1 MVKSAVY
8 IGCPNAGHAQGD
20 LQNAGCDA
28 SKAPSGGCRL
38 GLIETSNPRPER
50 MALSDPQAP
59 LTVSQL
65 NRQVKFLL
73 EHQYPSIP
81 VTGELSNVARPAS
94 GHLYFTLKDGGA
106 QVRCA
111 MFRSSLQR
119 SRYKPQEGDQ
129 VIVRGRVSLY
139 EGRGDYQI
147 IVSSIQPEGEGA
159 LQQAFF
165 QLKERLEKEGLF
177 APEHKQP
184 LPERIHTLGV
194 VTSRTG
200 AALHDILTVLKRR
213 YPAMAVILYPVA
225 VQGDEAPAQIVKAIE
240 TANRLNQVD
249 ALIVGRGGGSLEDL
263 WSFND
268 ERVARAVFAS
278 RLPIVSAVGHEVD
291 VSISDFVADVRAAT
305 PSQAA
310 ELVSPDQNDL
320 RRALLNQ
327 RARLAR
333 GLDQRLQ
340 ADRRRLRHA
349 RQRLRDP
356 GGLLR
361 EWQQR
366 LDERAGRLVRA
377 IKTRQHNQS
386 QQYQALVARLRRASP
401 VARLNSDRTRL
412 QQLERQLHRLAGQ
425 QVPPRRQQL
434 GALASRLNALSPLNT
449 LERGYSITRDEQNKV
464 VQRADELT
472 PGQRITTLLRRG
484 RVISTVEEV
493 EAADAPAAKE
503 D

>member
-1 MVKSAVY
+1 
-8 IGCPNAGHAQGD
+8 
-20 LQNAGCDA
+20 
-28 SKAPSGGCRL
+28 
-38 GLIETSNPRPER
+38 
-50 MALSDPQAP
+50 MAISDPQSP

-73 EHQYPSIP
+73 EHQYPAVP
-81 VTGELSNVARPAS
+81 VSGELSNVARPAS
-94 GHLYFTLKDGGA
+94 GHLYFTLKDGNA

-111 MFRSSLQR
+111 MFRSSLER
-119 SRYKPQEGDQ
+119 SSYRPKEGDQ

-147 IVSSIQPEGEGA
+147 IVSSMQPDGEGA

-184 LPERIHTLGV
+184 LPEHIRTVGV

-213 YPAMAVILYPVA
+213 FPAMAVILYPVA
-225 VQGDEAPAQIVKAIE
+225 VQGDEAPGQIVTAIE

-263 WSFND
+263 WSFN
-268 ERVARAVFAS
+268 EEAVARAIFAS

-310 ELVSPDQNDL
+310 ELISPDQNDI
-320 RRALLNQ
+320 RRLLINQ

-340 ADRRRLRHA
+340 ADRRRLLHA

-366 LDERAGRLVRA
+366 LDERAGRLLRA
-377 IKTRQHNQS
+377 LKASQHSRNQNF
-386 QQYQALVARLRRASP
+386 QTLTARLRRASP
-401 VARLNSDRTRL
+401 IAQLNSDRRRL
-412 QQLERQLHRLAGQ
+412 EQLDKQLRRLAQQQL
-425 QVPPRRQQL
+425 PPRRQQL
-434 GALASRLNALSPLNT
+434 GSLARRLNALSPLNT
-449 LERGYSITRDEQNKV
+449 LERGYSITRDEHNTV
-464 VQRADELT
+464 VQRADDVSA
-472 PGQRITTLLRRG
+472 GQRITTLLRSG
-484 RVISTVEEV
+484 KIVSRVEQI
-493 EAADAPAAKE
+493 EAADK
-503 D
+503 DD

>member
-1 MVKSAVY
+1 
-8 IGCPNAGHAQGD
+8 
-20 LQNAGCDA
+20 
-28 SKAPSGGCRL
+28 
-38 GLIETSNPRPER
+38 

-73 EHQYPSIP
+73 ENQYPAVP
-81 VTGELSNVARPAS
+81 VSGELSNVARPAS
-94 GHLYFTLKDGGA
+94 GHLYFTLKDGTA

-119 SRYKPQEGDQ
+119 SSYKPKEGDQ

-147 IVSSIQPEGEGA
+147 IVSSMQPEGEGA

-177 APEHKQP
+177 GAEHKQP
-184 LPERIHTLGV
+184 LPEHIRTLGV

-213 YPAMAVILYPVA
+213 FPAMAIILYPVA
-225 VQGDEAPAQIVKAIE
+225 VQGEEAPGQIVRAIE
-240 TANRLNQVD
+240 IANRLNQVD

-263 WSFND
+263 WSFN
-268 ERVARAVFAS
+268 EEVVARAIFNS

-310 ELVSPDQNDL
+310 ELVSPDQNDI
-320 RRALLNQ
+320 RRALINQ

-340 ADRRRLRHA
+340 ADRRRLHHA

-366 LDERAGRLVRA
+366 LDDRAGRLMRA
-377 IKTRQHNQS
+377 LKSGQHS
-386 QQYQALVARLRRASP
+386 RAQAFTALTARLRRASP
-401 VARLNSDRTRL
+401 VNQLNSDRRRL
-412 QQLERQLHRLAGQ
+412 EQLDKQLRRLAQQQL
-425 QVPPRRQQL
+425 PPRRQQL
-434 GALASRLNALSPLNT
+434 GSLASRLNALSPLNT
-449 LERGYSITRDEQNKV
+449 LERGYSITRDESDRV
-464 VQRADELT
+464 VHNADTLT
-472 PGQRITTLLRRG
+472 PGERITSLLRQG
-484 RVISTVEEV
+484 RVISTVEKIEM
-493 EAADAPAAKE
+493 EEPLTAPKAD
-503 D
+503 

>member
-1 MVKSAVY
+1 M
-8 IGCPNAGHAQGD
+8 
-20 LQNAGCDA
+20 
-28 SKAPSGGCRL
+28 APSSS
-38 GLIETSNPRPER
+38 I
-50 MALSDPQAP
+50 ADPQSP

-73 EHQYPSIP
+73 ESQYPAVP
-81 VTGELSNVARPAS
+81 VSGELSNVARPAS
-94 GHLYFTLKDGGA
+94 GHLYFTLKDGNA

-111 MFRSSLQR
+111 MFRSSLER
-119 SRYKPQEGDQ
+119 SSYKPKEGDQ

-147 IVSSIQPEGEGA
+147 IVSSMQPDGEGA

-165 QLKERLEKEGLF
+165 QLKDRLEKEGLF

-184 LPERIHTLGV
+184 LPTHIRTVGV

-213 YPAMAVILYPVA
+213 FPAMAVILYPVA
-225 VQGDEAPAQIVKAIE
+225 VQGDEAPGQIVRAIE

-263 WSFND
+263 WSFN
-268 ERVARAVFAS
+268 EEAVARAIFAS

-310 ELVSPDQNDL
+310 ELISPDQNDI
-320 RRALLNQ
+320 RRLLINQ

-340 ADRRRLRHA
+340 ADRKRLQHA

-366 LDERAGRLVRA
+366 LDERAGRLIRA
-377 IKTRQHNQS
+377 LKASQHSRNQAFKT
-386 QQYQALVARLRRASP
+386 LTARLRRASP
-401 VARLNSDRTRL
+401 MAQLNNDRRRLEQLDKQLRRL
-412 QQLERQLHRLAGQ
+412 AQQQL
-425 QVPPRRQQL
+425 PPRRQQL

-449 LERGYSITRDEQNKV
+449 LERGYSITRDEHNTV
-464 VQRADELT
+464 VQRAEDVSA
-472 PGQRITTLLRRG
+472 GQRITTLLRSG
-484 RVISTVEEV
+484 KIVSRVEQI
-493 EAADAPAAKE
+493 EAADKG

>member
-1 MVKSAVY
+1 
-8 IGCPNAGHAQGD
+8 
-20 LQNAGCDA
+20 
-28 SKAPSGGCRL
+28 
-38 GLIETSNPRPER
+38 

-73 EHQYPSIP
+73 ENQYPAVP
-81 VTGELSNVARPAS
+81 VSGELSNVARPAS
-94 GHLYFTLKDGGA
+94 GHLYFTLKDGNA

-119 SRYKPQEGDQ
+119 SSYKPKEGDQ

-147 IVSSIQPEGEGA
+147 IVSSMQPEGEGA

-177 APEHKQP
+177 AAEHKQP
-184 LPERIHTLGV
+184 LPDHIRTLGV

-213 YPAMAVILYPVA
+213 FPAMAVILYPVA
-225 VQGDEAPAQIVKAIE
+225 VQGEEAPGQIVRAIE

-263 WSFND
+263 WSFN
-268 ERVARAVFAS
+268 EEIVARAIFNS

-310 ELVSPDQNDL
+310 ELVSPDQNDI
-320 RRALLNQ
+320 RRALINQ

-340 ADRRRLRHA
+340 ADRRRLYHA

-366 LDERAGRLVRA
+366 LDDRAGRLIRA
-377 IKTRQHNQS
+377 LKSGQRS
-386 QQYQALVARLRRASP
+386 RAQAFTTLTARLRRASP
-401 VARLNSDRTRL
+401 VNQLNSDRRRL
-412 QQLERQLHRLAGQ
+412 EQLDKQLRRLAQQQL
-425 QVPPRRQQL
+425 PPRRQQL
-434 GALASRLNALSPLNT
+434 GSLASRLNALSPLNT
-449 LERGYSITRDEQNKV
+449 LERGYSITRDENDKV
-464 VQRADELT
+464 VQNADTLT
-472 PGQRITTLLRRG
+472 PGQRITTLLRQG
-484 RVISTVEEV
+484 RVVSSVEKIEM
-493 EAADAPAAKE
+493 EEPLTAPKAD
-503 D
+503 

>member
-1 MVKSAVY
+1 
-8 IGCPNAGHAQGD
+8 
-20 LQNAGCDA
+20 
-28 SKAPSGGCRL
+28 
-38 GLIETSNPRPER
+38 

-73 EHQYPSIP
+73 EQQYPAIP
-81 VTGELSNVARPAS
+81 VSGELSNVSRPAS
-94 GHLYFTLKDGGA
+94 GHLYFTLKDGNA

-119 SRYKPQEGDQ
+119 SSLQRSSYQPKEGDQ

-147 IVSSIQPEGEGA
+147 IVSSMQPEGEGA

-165 QLKERLEKEGLF
+165 RLKERLEKEGLF
-177 APEHKQP
+177 AAEHKQP
-184 LPERIHTLGV
+184 LPAQIRTLGV

-213 YPAMAVILYPVA
+213 FPAMAVILYPVA
-225 VQGDEAPAQIVKAIE
+225 VQGEEAPAQIVHAIE

-263 WSFND
+263 WSFN
-268 ERVARAVFAS
+268 EEVVARAIFNS

-310 ELVSPDQNDL
+310 ELVSPDQHDI
-320 RRALLNQ
+320 RRILSNQ

-333 GLDQRLQ
+333 GLEQRLQ
-340 ADRRRLRHA
+340 ADRRRLQHA

-366 LDERAGRLVRA
+366 LDDRIKRLIRALKAGQHS
-377 IKTRQHNQS
+377 RQ
-386 QQYQALVARLRRASP
+386 QQFITLTARLRRASP
-401 VARLNSDRTRL
+401 MAQLNNDRRRLEQLDKQLRRL
-412 QQLERQLHRLAGQ
+412 AQQQL
-425 QVPPRRQQL
+425 PPRRQQL
-434 GALASRLNALSPLNT
+434 GSLAQRLNALSPLNT
-449 LERGYSITRDEQNKV
+449 LERGYSITRDEHNKV
-464 VQRADELT
+464 VQRSEDVSV
-472 PGQRITTLLRRG
+472 GQRITSLLRSG
-484 RVISTVEEV
+484 KIISRVEQI
-493 EAADAPAAKE
+493 EATDHH